1 MKERNKNSLKQL
13 LAVLI
18 GLGVLAIIGTASDN
32 AGEPY
37 RTIFLVLFVI
47 IMLFPLIIGS
57 INKIK

>member
-1 MKERNKNSLKQL
+1 MKERDKNSLKQL

-18 GLGVLAIIGTASDN
+18 GLGILAIVGTASDN

-37 RTIFLVLFVI
+37 RTIFLVLFII
-47 IMLFPLIIGS
+47 IMLLPLILGT